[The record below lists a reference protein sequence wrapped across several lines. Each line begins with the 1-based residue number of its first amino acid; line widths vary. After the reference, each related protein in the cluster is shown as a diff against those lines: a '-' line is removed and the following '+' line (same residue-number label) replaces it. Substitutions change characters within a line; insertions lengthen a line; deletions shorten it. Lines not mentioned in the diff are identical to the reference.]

1 MCDRKAVYV
10 HYTEGRNEVMK
21 SIPRAVYFNVG
32 SILIQLIAPNAVFL
46 NDKIT
51 AGIIVA
57 DVVLVMV
64 YTVFMAKCGM
74 RKRICRSCGLE
85 TTDDDRVCSSCGGMV
100 DSTDNEDDMFEV
112 MCVKDN
118 NLDEDFERIEQ
129 MSAEN
134 AFVDNADILV
144 YYAKS
149 KDSTIFSDFI
159 PAMLAES
166 SESQTVSSGTIDL
179 PIRRGSEK

>member
-1 MCDRKAVYV
+1 
-10 HYTEGRNEVMK
+10 MK

-118 NLDEDFERIEQ
+118 NLDEEYQEELDQDFERIEQ

>member
-1 MCDRKAVYV
+1 
-10 HYTEGRNEVMK
+10 MK

-118 NLDEDFERIEQ
+118 NLDEEYQEELDQDFERIEQ

-166 SESQTVSSGTIDL
+166 GEEVRNRPKSQVTEEQGI
-179 PIRRGSEK
+179 EYK